1 MTSCGES
8 LAKVNIGR
16 GFFQGDSLSPLLL
29 LICRIPLTHVLC
41 KAKARYT
48 LGGGEKINHLL
59 FMDDLKLYGKSEN
72 EIKGLVS
79 TVEVF
84 IQDIDTKFGIKKCG
98 VIIMNRGKVKST
110 DGIVEYERLQ
120 EQEMKDK
127 FRNEYFRRAKLILKS
142 KLNGRN
148 KIMALNTWAVS
159 LRYGAEILNWN
170 KNELQEMGRKTKK
183 FMTMNKE
190 LHPRSDVKR
199 LYVSRKNGGRGL
211 IGCENSV
218 KSKENGPGWY
228 IKNNIEPLLVAVR
241 TNRIIRHKET
251 VDPKEFQKIKEEQ
264 RKNEWTAKRIH
275 GQFARDMEGKDK
287 NNARRR
293 MRKSDLKGSTEVL
306 ICNEARI

>member
-1 MTSCGES
+1 MILHDCRKRHKNLGMAWIDYKNAYDMVPHSWILESLELVQVSDSILKFIKRSMAKWQTELTSCGES
-8 LAKVNIGR
+8 LAKVNSGR
-16 GFFQGDSLSPLLL
+16 GVFQGDSLSPLLFP
-29 LICRIPLTHVLC
+29 ICRIPLTHVLC

-59 FMDDLKLYGKSEN
+59 FMGDLKLYGKSEN
-72 EIKGLVS
+72 EIKGLVF

-84 IQDIDTKFGIKKCG
+84 IQDIDMKFGIKKCG

-110 DGIVEYERLQ
+110 DGIVEYDRLK

-142 KLNGRN
+142 KMNGRN
-148 KIMALNTWAVS
+148 KIMTLNTWAVS
-159 LRYGAEILNWN
+159 LRYGAEIFNWN

-199 LYVSRKNGGRGL
+199 LYVSRRNGGRGL

-228 IKNNIEPLLVAVR
+228 IKNNI
-241 TNRIIRHKET
+241 
-251 VDPKEFQKIKEEQ
+251 
-264 RKNEWTAKRIH
+264 
-275 GQFARDMEGKDK
+275 
-287 NNARRR
+287 
-293 MRKSDLKGSTEVL
+293 
-306 ICNEARI
+306 